1 MRLGAGTGSSGA
13 RPATA
18 LIADDEAPMR
28 DLLRARLQAVWPELA
43 IVAEA
48 ANGVEAVELGERHRP
63 DIAFL
68 DIRMPGLSGI
78 EAARRLYRDA
88 HIVFA
93 TAYDQY
99 ALDAFE
105 QGALDYLLKPVSAER
120 LATTCARLRTR
131 MQAAPAARSAAGA
144 AVAAAAGMASP
155 ACAPDDI
162 GAQLARLATLLE
174 RGGHGNAPG
183 GAGKHGYLRW
193 IQAQVGASLRMV
205 STREVL
211 FFQSDEK
218 YTRVQTASSEF
229 LIRKT
234 LKELLDELDP
244 DEFWRIH
251 RSTLVRVDAIAEV
264 VRDLRGRQLLRLRG
278 SAHELEVSRNHG
290 YLFQQM

>member
-1 MRLGAGTGSSGA
+1 MSAA
-13 RPATA
+13 WTA

-28 DLLRARLQAVWPELA
+28 DLLRARLAAVWPELS

-48 ANGVEAVELGERHRP
+48 ANGLEAVDMGERLLP

-78 EAARRLYRDA
+78 EAARRLAGRSQ
-88 HIVFA
+88 IVFA

-105 QGALDYLLKPVSAER
+105 QGAIDYLLKPVTAER
-120 LATTCARLRTR
+120 LAATCARVRERLR
-131 MQAAPAARSAAGA
+131 AP
-144 AVAAAAGMASP
+144 VPMP
-155 ACAPDDI
+155 AHGPGDI
-162 GAQLARLATLLE
+162 GERLAQLAALLE
-174 RGGHGNAPG
+174 RQDPAKSARSH
-183 GAGKHGYLRW
+183 LRW
-193 IQAQVGASLRMV
+193 VQAQVGTSLRMI
-205 STREVL
+205 STREIL

-218 YTRVQTASSEF
+218 YTRVQTATAEF
-229 LIRKT
+229 LIRKP

-251 RSTLVRVDAIAEV
+251 RSTLVRVDAIRDV
-264 VRDLRGRQLLRLRG
+264 VRDLRGRSLVRLKNHP
-278 SAHELEVSRNHG
+278 AELEVSRNHA

>member
-1 MRLGAGTGSSGA
+1 MSPGA
-13 RPATA
+13 PTA

-28 DLLRARLQAVWPELA
+28 DQLRMRLAESWPELR

-48 ANGVEAVELGERHRP
+48 ANGAEALALAARHKP

-68 DIRMPGLSGI
+68 DIRMPGMGGI
-78 EAARRLYRDA
+78 DAARQLYNRC

-105 QGALDYLLKPVSAER
+105 QGAIDYLLKPVTPSRLQTTCER
-120 LATTCARLRTR
+120 LRARLSRTP
-131 MQAAPAARSAAGA
+131 Q
-144 AVAAAAGMASP
+144 
-155 ACAPDDI
+155 DI
-162 GAQLARLATLLE
+162 GAQLLELGRLLKQ
-174 RGGHGNAPG
+174 G
-183 GAGKHGYLRW
+183 GAAKPSYLKW
-193 IQAQVGASLRMV
+193 IQAQVGGSLRMV

-211 FFQSDEK
+211 YFQADDK
-218 YTRVQTASSEF
+218 YTCVQTATAQL

-234 LKELLDELDP
+234 LKELADELDP

-264 VRDLRGRQLLRLRG
+264 FRDMRGRQMVRLRNFPG
-278 SAHELEVSRNHG
+278 ELEVSRNHG
-290 YLFQQM
+290 HLFQQM

>member
-1 MRLGAGTGSSGA
+1 MNEEGVL
-13 RPATA
+13 TA

-28 DLLRARLQAVWPELA
+28 DLLRARLAAVWPELR

-48 ANGVEAVELGERHRP
+48 ANGVEAVALGEQHRP

-68 DIRMPGLSGI
+68 DIRMPGLNGI
-78 EAARRLYRDA
+78 EAARQLYRRS

-120 LATTCARLRTR
+120 LATTCARLRER
-131 MQAAPAARSAAGA
+131 LRARAQAQPAQ
-144 AVAAAAGMASP
+144 P
-155 ACAPDDI
+155 DI
-162 GAQLARLATLLE
+162 GQQLARLTSLLE
-174 RGGHGNAPG
+174 NRGQEKP
-183 GAGKHGYLRW
+183 KTGYLRW

-218 YTRVQTASSEF
+218 YTRVQTASAEF

-234 LKELLDELDP
+234 LKELAEELDP

-251 RSTLVRVDAIAEV
+251 RSTLVRVDAIGEV
-264 VRDLRGRQLLRLRG
+264 ARDLRGRHMLRLRG
-278 SAHELEVSRNHG
+278 HPFELEVSRNHT

>member
-1 MRLGAGTGSSGA
+1 MQA
-13 RPATA
+13 RPLTA
-18 LIADDEAPMR
+18 MIADDEAPMR
-28 DLLRARLQAVWPELA
+28 DLLRVRLAAVWPTLQ

-48 ANGVEAVELGERHRP
+48 ANGVEAVALGEQHQP

-78 EAARRLYRDA
+78 EAARQLYRRS

-120 LATTCARLRTR
+120 LATTCARLQSRLK
-131 MQAAPAARSAAGA
+131 MQAPAPQ
-144 AVAAAAGMASP
+144 
-155 ACAPDDI
+155 DI
-162 GAQLARLATLLE
+162 GQQLAKLTTLLE
-174 RGGHGNAPG
+174 NKGTDKP
-183 GAGKHGYLRW
+183 KTGYLRW

-218 YTRVQTASSEF
+218 YTRVQTAGGEF

-234 LKELLDELDP
+234 LKELADELDP

-251 RSTLVRVDAIAEV
+251 RSTLVRVDAIGEV
-264 VRDLRGRQLLRLRG
+264 TRDLRGRHMLRLRNQPF
-278 SAHELEVSRNHG
+278 ELEVSRNHT

>member
-1 MRLGAGTGSSGA
+1 MSLEGRI
-13 RPATA
+13 TA

-28 DLLRARLQAVWPELA
+28 DLLRARLHTVWPELQ

-48 ANGVEAVELGERHRP
+48 ANGVQAVELGAQHRP

-68 DIRMPGLSGI
+68 DIRMPGMSGI
-78 EAARRLYRDA
+78 EAARHLYPHS

-99 ALDAFE
+99 ALDAFQ

-131 MQAAPAARSAAGA
+131 IEAQQSIANGSGSGSGKAAP
-144 AVAAAAGMASP
+144 P
-155 ACAPDDI
+155 QDI
-162 GAQLARLATLLE
+162 GAQLAQLTALLE
-174 RGGHGNAPG
+174 TK
-183 GAGKHGYLRW
+183 GKAVVEKPKSPYLRW

-218 YTRVQTASSEF
+218 YTRVQTATAEF

-264 VRDLRGRQLLRLRG
+264 ARDGRGRQMLRLKNYAG
-278 SAHELEVSRNHG
+278 ELEISRNHS

>member
-1 MRLGAGTGSSGA
+1 MTTEV

-28 DLLRARLQAVWPELA
+28 DLLRARLASVWPELR

-48 ANGVEAVELGERHRP
+48 ANGVEAVELGERLRP

-78 EAARRLYRDA
+78 EAARRLYERS

-99 ALDAFE
+99 ALDAFA

-120 LATTCARLRTR
+120 LATTCARLQARLRTR
-131 MQAAPAARSAAGA
+131 ARAENG
-144 AVAAAAGMASP
+144 AAAAP
-155 ACAPDDI
+155 QDI
-162 GAQLARLATLLE
+162 GQELAKLTALLD
-174 RGGHGNAPG
+174 NK
-183 GAGKHGYLRW
+183 GKPEKPAYLRW
-193 IQAQVGASLRMV
+193 IQAQVGSSLRMV

-218 YTRVQTASSEF
+218 YTRVQTVGAEF

-264 VRDLRGRQLLRLRG
+264 KRDLRGRQMLKVRG
-278 SAHELEVSRNHG
+278 YPGELEVSRNHS

>member
-1 MRLGAGTGSSGA
+1 MN
-13 RPATA
+13 PVTA

-28 DLLRARLQAVWPELA
+28 DLLRSRLQQVWPDLQ

-48 ANGVEAVELGERHRP
+48 ANGVEAVELGEQFRP

-68 DIRMPGLSGI
+68 DIRMPGMSGI
-78 EAARRLYRDA
+78 EAARRLYERS

-120 LATTCARLRTR
+120 LATTCARLQARLRARATTAAE
-131 MQAAPAARSAAGA
+131 AAPQ
-144 AVAAAAGMASP
+144 
-155 ACAPDDI
+155 DI
-162 GAQLARLATLLE
+162 GQQLAKLTTLLE
-174 RGGHGNAPG
+174 NRGKPEKPA
-183 GAGKHGYLRW
+183 YLRW
-193 IQAQVGASLRMV
+193 IQAQVGSSLRMV
-205 STREVL
+205 STREIL

-218 YTRVQTASSEF
+218 YTRVQTVGAEF

-264 VRDLRGRQLLRLRG
+264 KRDLRGRQMLKVRG
-278 SAHELEVSRNHG
+278 YPGELEVSRNHS

>member
-1 MRLGAGTGSSGA
+1 MV
-13 RPATA
+13 TA

-28 DLLRARLQAVWPELA
+28 DLLRARLQQAWPDLQ

-48 ANGVEAVELGERHRP
+48 ANGVEAVELGEQFRP

-78 EAARRLYRDA
+78 EAARRLYERS

-120 LATTCARLRTR
+120 LATTCARLQARLR
-131 MQAAPAARSAAGA
+131 KRSSAEAAP
-144 AVAAAAGMASP
+144 P
-155 ACAPDDI
+155 QDI
-162 GAQLARLATLLE
+162 GQQLAKLTTLLE
-174 RGGHGNAPG
+174 NK
-183 GAGKHGYLRW
+183 GKPDKPTYLRW

-205 STREVL
+205 STREIL

-218 YTRVQTASSEF
+218 YTRVQTAAAEF

-264 VRDLRGRQLLRLRG
+264 KRDLRGRQMLKVRG
-278 SAHELEVSRNHG
+278 YPGELEVSRNHG
-290 YLFQQM
+290 NLFQQM

>member
-1 MRLGAGTGSSGA
+1 MSTV
-13 RPATA
+13 TA

-28 DLLRARLQAVWPELA
+28 DLLRARLATVWPDLQ

-48 ANGVEAVELGERHRP
+48 PNGLEAVELGERLRP

-78 EAARRLYRDA
+78 EAARRLYERS

-99 ALDAFE
+99 ALDAFA

-120 LATTCARLRTR
+120 LATTCARLQARLRTR
-131 MQAAPAARSAAGA
+131 APAAPA
-144 AVAAAAGMASP
+144 P
-155 ACAPDDI
+155 PQDI
-162 GAQLARLATLLE
+162 GQELAKLTALLE
-174 RGGHGNAPG
+174 NK
-183 GAGKHGYLRW
+183 GKPEKPAYLRW

-205 STREVL
+205 STREIL

-218 YTRVQTASSEF
+218 YTRVQTVGAEF

-264 VRDLRGRQLLRLRG
+264 KRDLRGRQMLKVRG
-278 SAHELEVSRNHG
+278 YPGELEVSRNHS

>member
-1 MRLGAGTGSSGA
+1 MSPEQTF
-13 RPATA
+13 TA

-28 DLLRARLQAVWPELA
+28 DLLRARLQAVWPELQ

-48 ANGVEAVELGERHRP
+48 ANGLQAVELGEQHKP

-68 DIRMPGLSGI
+68 DIRMPGMSGI
-78 EAARRLYRDA
+78 EAARQLYR
-88 HIVFA
+88 HSQIVFA

-99 ALDAFE
+99 ALDAFQ

-131 MQAAPAARSAAGA
+131 LEASRQPGP
-144 AVAAAAGMASP
+144 AAAA
-155 ACAPDDI
+155 APPQDI
-162 GAQLARLATLLE
+162 GQQLAQLTALLE
-174 RGGHGNAPG
+174 NK
-183 GAGKHGYLRW
+183 GKAAAEERPKNGYLRW

-218 YTRVQTASSEF
+218 YTRVQTATSEF

-264 VRDLRGRQLLRLRG
+264 SRDLRGRQMLRLKG
-278 SAHELEVSRNHG
+278 HAGELEVSRNHS

>member
-1 MRLGAGTGSSGA
+1 MKPL
-13 RPATA
+13 TA
-18 LIADDEAPMR
+18 MIADDEAPMR
-28 DLLRARLQAVWPELA
+28 DLLRARLQQAWPDLQ

-48 ANGVEAVELGERHRP
+48 ANGVEAVELGEQFRP

-78 EAARRLYRDA
+78 EAARRLYERS

-120 LATTCARLRTR
+120 LATTCARLQARLR
-131 MQAAPAARSAAGA
+131 KRSSAEAAP
-144 AVAAAAGMASP
+144 P
-155 ACAPDDI
+155 QDI
-162 GAQLARLATLLE
+162 GQQLAKLTTLLE
-174 RGGHGNAPG
+174 NK
-183 GAGKHGYLRW
+183 GKPDKPTYLRW

-205 STREVL
+205 STREIL

-218 YTRVQTASSEF
+218 YTRVQTAAAEF

-264 VRDLRGRQLLRLRG
+264 KRDLRGRQMLKVRG
-278 SAHELEVSRNHG
+278 YPGELEVSRNHG
-290 YLFQQM
+290 NLFQQM

>member
-1 MRLGAGTGSSGA
+1 MSTTPDE
-13 RPATA
+13 RPVTA

-28 DLLRARLQAVWPELA
+28 DLLRARLQAVWPELH

-78 EAARRLYRDA
+78 EAARRLYARS

-99 ALDAFE
+99 ALDAFA

-120 LATTCARLRTR
+120 LATTCARLQARMRTR
-131 MQAAPAARSAAGA
+131 ARTENGAAPA
-144 AVAAAAGMASP
+144 P
-155 ACAPDDI
+155 QDI
-162 GAQLARLATLLE
+162 GQELAKLTALLE
-174 RGGHGNAPG
+174 NK
-183 GAGKHGYLRW
+183 GKPDKPTYLRW
-193 IQAQVGASLRMV
+193 IQAQVGSSLRMV

-218 YTRVQTASSEF
+218 YTRVQTAGAEF

-264 VRDLRGRQLLRLRG
+264 KRDLRGRQMLRVRG
-278 SAHELEVSRNHG
+278 YPGELEVSRNHS

>member
-1 MRLGAGTGSSGA
+1 MSPEQ
-13 RPATA
+13 RPVTA

-28 DLLRARLQAVWPELA
+28 DLLRARLASVWPELQ

-78 EAARRLYRDA
+78 EAARRLYERS

-99 ALDAFE
+99 ALDAFA

-120 LATTCARLRTR
+120 LATTCARLQARLRTR
-131 MQAAPAARSAAGA
+131 ARPDNG
-144 AVAAAAGMASP
+144 AAAAP
-155 ACAPDDI
+155 PQDI
-162 GAQLARLATLLE
+162 GHELAKLTALLE
-174 RGGHGNAPG
+174 NK
-183 GAGKHGYLRW
+183 GKPDKPAYLRW
-193 IQAQVGASLRMV
+193 IQAQVGSSLRMV

-218 YTRVQTASSEF
+218 YTRVQTASAEF

-264 VRDLRGRQLLRLRG
+264 KRDLRGRQMLKVRG
-278 SAHELEVSRNHG
+278 YDGELEVSRNHS

>member
-1 MRLGAGTGSSGA
+1 MSMSMDSSASAPA
-13 RPATA
+13 RPVTA

-28 DLLRARLQAVWPELA
+28 DLLRARLQAVWPQLH

-78 EAARRLYRDA
+78 EAARKLYDRS

-120 LATTCARLRTR
+120 RATTCARL
-131 MQAAPAARSAAGA
+131 QARLRARAG
-144 AVAAAAGMASP
+144 STQP
-155 ACAPDDI
+155 PQDI
-162 GAQLARLATLLE
+162 GAQLAKLTALLE
-174 RGGHGNAPG
+174 NK
-183 GAGKHGYLRW
+183 GKPEKAGYLRW
-193 IQAQVGASLRMV
+193 IQAQVGSSLRMV

-218 YTRVQTASSEF
+218 YTRVQTAGAEF

-251 RSTLVRVDAIAEV
+251 RSTLVRVDAISEV
-264 VRDLRGRQLLRLRG
+264 VRDLRGRHMLRLRNYNG
-278 SAHELEVSRNHG
+278 ELEVSRNHT